1 MRKEMNC
8 PKLLRSLNWILI
20 FIFVEVAGICNAD
33 VAVAPGVG
41 VQLPSDTNRIS
52 FVRFSRDTA
61 ATNAAFTL
69 YAPEPM
75 PIDLF
80 ARDRLDDGDPRLVDK
95 VWGLNVLYVAMAVS
109 IITHLIITILLFH

>member
-1 MRKEMNC
+1 MRKMNY
-8 PKLLRSLNWILI
+8 PRLLRSYNWILI
-20 FIFVEVAGICNAD
+20 FIFVEAAGICNAD

-41 VQLPSDTNRIS
+41 VQQPSDTNRIS
-52 FVRFSRDTA
+52 FVQFSRDAT

-80 ARDRLDDGDPRLVDK
+80 ARDLLDDGDPRLVDK
-95 VWGLNVLYVAMAVS
+95 VWGLNVLYVARAVS